1 MDWQVYILKCS
12 DGTFYT
18 GITNN
23 LNLRIKK
30 HNLGKG
36 AKYTKTRLPVSLVY
50 KESTLDKSQSLKR
63 EIAIKK
69 LPRDKKLELI
79 NSINFTTT

>member
-1 MDWQVYILKCS
+1 MEWQIYILKCS

-23 LNLRIKK
+23 LISRIEK

-50 KESTLDKSQSLKR
+50 SEKAKDKSQSLKR
-63 EIAIKK
+63 RETICAYS
-69 LPRDKKLELI
+69 RARYAA
-79 NSINFTTT
+79 S

>member
-1 MDWQVYILKCS
+1 MEWQIYILKCS

-23 LNLRIKK
+23 LISRIKK

-50 KESTLDKSQSLKR
+50 SEKANDKSQSLKR

-69 LPRDKKLELI
+69 LSRTKKIELI
-79 NSINFTTT
+79 NTFNFTTP

>member
-23 LNLRIKK
+23 LNLRIEK

-36 AKYTKTRLPVSLVY
+36 AKYTKNRLPVSLVY

-79 NSINFTTT
+79 NSINFTTS

>member
-36 AKYTKTRLPVSLVY
+36 AKYTKNRLPVSLVY

-79 NSINFTTT
+79 NSINFTTS

>member
-1 MDWQVYILKCS
+1 MEWQIYILKCS
-12 DGTFYT
+12 DVTFYT

-23 LNLRIKK
+23 LISRIEK

-50 KESTLDKSQSLKR
+50 KENAKDKSQSLKR
-63 EIAIKK
+63 EMAIKK
-69 LPRDKKLELI
+69 LSRAKKIELI
-79 NSINFTTT
+79 DSFNFTTS

>member
-36 AKYTKTRLPVSLVY
+36 AKYTKNRLPVSLVY

>member
-36 AKYTKTRLPVSLVY
+36 AKYTKNRLPVSLVY
-50 KESTLDKSQSLKR
+50 KESALDKSQSLKR

-79 NSINFTTT
+79 NSINFTTS